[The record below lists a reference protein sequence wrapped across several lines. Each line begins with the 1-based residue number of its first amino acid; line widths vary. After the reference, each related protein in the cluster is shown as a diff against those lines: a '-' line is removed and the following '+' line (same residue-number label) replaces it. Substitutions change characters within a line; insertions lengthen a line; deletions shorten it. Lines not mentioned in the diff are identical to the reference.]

1 LGCPSPAS
9 RAIAVQ
15 GRPRSLA
22 LEHGDLL
29 AESHNFQGSIGS
41 GPEESA
47 RSSQEAE
54 KELKHELTVVTWRN
68 AISIGALDIA
78 QLIDFVFRRGIVYA
92 QWCPR
97 PVFGPG
103 GTAANVARKGFVYCP
118 LMLTKQPF
126 LKHGWRYS
134 GNKGP

>member
-1 LGCPSPAS
+1 VRRLGCPSPAS

-68 AISIGALDIA
+68 AISIGTLDIA
-78 QLIDFVFRRGIVYA
+78 QLIDFVLRRGIVYA
-92 QWCPR
+92 QDRIGNWFSILLR
-97 PVFGPG
+97 YRWRSGGAIYGHYGP
-103 GTAANVARKGFVYCP
+103 KG
-118 LMLTKQPF
+118 
-126 LKHGWRYS
+126 S
-134 GNKGP
+134 I